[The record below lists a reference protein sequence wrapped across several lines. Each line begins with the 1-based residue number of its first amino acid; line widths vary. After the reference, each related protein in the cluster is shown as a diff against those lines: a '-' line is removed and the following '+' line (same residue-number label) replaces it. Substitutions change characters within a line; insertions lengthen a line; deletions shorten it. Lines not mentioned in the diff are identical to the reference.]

1 MLTVEE
7 LRLDKEAVASAYSVL
22 RTMQLIFNSEK
33 NFSTR
38 VKYSAKRLAKR
49 VGLVSQ
55 VVSWLLRK
63 LADAGLLSVEKRG
76 RQLTFYLEKESLLAT
91 LFEKATSQHI
101 LLLAL
106 GLVELP
112 PEHLRRLVSLLV
124 NSQDN

>member
-1 MLTVEE
+1 MTVEE